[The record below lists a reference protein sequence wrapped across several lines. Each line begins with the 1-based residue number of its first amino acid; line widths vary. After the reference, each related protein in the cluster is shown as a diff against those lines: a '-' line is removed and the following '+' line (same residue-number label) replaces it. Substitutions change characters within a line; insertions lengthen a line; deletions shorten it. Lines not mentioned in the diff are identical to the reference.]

1 MMTEMAEA
9 IGEAATRPTMAGGGL
24 DRPYREMSSSGP
36 DVDRFLPEQ

>member
-1 MMTEMAEA
+1 MIEPCLS
-9 IGEAATRPTMAGGGL
+9 ATFQSHGP